1 MISCIYIQG
10 SDARLD
16 GKEEE
21 EEEEKEAE
29 PTPVSEVHAARDRAF
44 SAQETQQALRDDA
57 AWMVF

>member
-21 EEEEKEAE
+21 EEKEEEV
-29 PTPVSEVHAARDRAF
+29 TPVSEVHAARDRAF